1 MDRNLFTEDHEM
13 YRKTVRAF
21 LTREVAPDYE
31 QWEERGLVP
40 REVWRTAGRQGVI
53 GLCVPERLG
62 GGGEPDYRYRVV
74 VAEET
79 AAAGAGSL
87 SAGMGVQD
95 DIVIP
100 YLLELGTPDQRERW
114 LPGLASGELIGAIAM
129 TEPEAGSDLRGI
141 RTRAVRDGGAWVLSG
156 RKTFISNGIHA
167 DTVIVAAR
175 TDPGGGSGGFSLFVV
190 ERDDPGFRR
199 GRRLAKIG
207 LRAQDT
213 AELFFDDVRLPE
225 DRLLGTAGRGL
236 AQLKERL
243 PLERLSVAVQAV
255 ASATAVLRAT
265 TRHCFERRAFGRPI
279 GDFQH
284 TRFLLAELATELDVT
299 QAYLDAAVLAHN
311 AGTLSAVDAAK
322 AKWWTTE
329 LHQRVA
335 DRCLQLHG
343 GMGYMAEHPVA
354 RAFVDARVQTI
365 YAGTTEIMKEIIGRD
380 LAP

>member
-1 MDRNLFTEDHEM
+1 MDRELFTEDHET

-21 LTREVAPDYE
+21 LAREVTPGYE

-40 REVWRTAGRQGVI
+40 RGVWRTAGRQGII
-53 GLCVPERLG
+53 GLSVPERLG
-62 GGGEPDYRYRVV
+62 GAGEPDYRYRVV
-74 VAEET
+74 VAEEM
-79 AAAGAGSL
+79 AAAGAASL
-87 SAGMGVQD
+87 SAGIGVQD

-100 YLLELGTPDQRERW
+100 YLTELGTESQRERW
-114 LPGLASGELIGAIAM
+114 LPGLASGDLIGAIAM

-141 RTRAVRDGGAWVLSG
+141 RTRAVRDRGDWVLSG
-156 RKTFISNGIHA
+156 QKTFISNGIHA

-175 TDPGGGSGGFSLFVV
+175 TDADGGALGFSLFVV

-199 GRRLAKIG
+199 GRRFEKLG

-213 AELFFDDVRLPE
+213 AELFFDEVRLPA

-243 PLERLSVAVQAV
+243 PLERLSVAVQAL
-255 ASATAVLRAT
+255 ASATAVHRAT
-265 TRHCFERRAFGRPI
+265 TEHCFQRRAFGRTI

-284 TRFLLAELATELDVT
+284 TRFVLAEMATELDVT
-299 QAYLDAAVLAHN
+299 RAYLDRAVLAQN
-311 AGTLSAVDAAK
+311 SGALSAVDAAK

-329 LHQRVA
+329 LHKRVV

-343 GMGYMAEHPVA
+343 GMGYMTEHPVA